1 MGPHGDDV
9 HANVLKS
16 WSVEGPT
23 KWSVERP
30 VFDRGRLQASPG
42 MASVDAA
49 MAALGD
55 SLKKSSAIPS
65 LAKRTVLE
73 GLGFDDQKLEL
84 EEEMAAETLR
94 IVQLADGK
102 AGDKPKYVAAV
113 GQQERRWRLFL
124 AVHGYGVD
132 VEPTTEMVR
141 EYTGFM
147 YTTRQRASRTGRPG
161 LGDSLAEMAQY
172 ILAQVRARGATQ
184 RTRAV

>member
-1 MGPHGDDV
+1 
-9 HANVLKS
+9 
-16 WSVEGPT
+16 
-23 KWSVERP
+23 
-30 VFDRGRLQASPG
+30 

-49 MAALGD
+49 MAALGA
-55 SLKKSSAIPS
+55 SLKKATSISS
-65 LAKRTVLE
+65 LAKLSVLE
-73 GLGFDDQKLEL
+73 ELGFDDEKLEL
-84 EEEMAAETLR
+84 EEDIAAETLR

-124 AVHGYGVD
+124 ALHGYGVD
-132 VEPTTEMVR
+132 MEPTREMVR

-147 YTTRQRASRTGRPG
+147 YTTRQRTSKTGRQG

>member
-1 MGPHGDDV
+1 MAAGSRGDRGREAHQPDWWEVVVGPHGDDV

-55 SLKKSSAIPS
+55 SLKKATSIPS
-65 LAKRTVLE
+65 LAKLTVLE

-84 EEEMAAETLR
+84 EEE
-94 IVQLADGK
+94 
-102 AGDKPKYVAAV
+102 
-113 GQQERRWRLFL
+113 ERR
-124 AVHGYGVD
+124 
-132 VEPTTEMVR
+132 P
-141 EYTGFM
+141 
-147 YTTRQRASRTGRPG
+147 P
-161 LGDSLAEMAQY
+161 
-172 ILAQVRARGATQ
+172 
-184 RTRAV
+184 